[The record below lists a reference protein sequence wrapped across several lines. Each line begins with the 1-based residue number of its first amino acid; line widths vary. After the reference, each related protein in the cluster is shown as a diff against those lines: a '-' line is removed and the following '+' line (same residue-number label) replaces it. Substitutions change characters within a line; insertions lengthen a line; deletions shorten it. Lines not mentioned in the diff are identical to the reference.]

1 MFAYYPS
8 LSAVI
13 CECGDTRWCV
23 HPYGLSIYMECGDTS
38 HFIISIWI
46 QIWIWIQ
53 SMGLHG
59 VWQHS
64 TLINIHMDTDMDMDM
79 EYGSTWS
86 VETLY
91 IP

>member
-1 MFAYYPS
+1 
-8 LSAVI
+8 
-13 CECGDTRWCV
+13 
-23 HPYGLSIYMECGDTS
+23 MECVDAP
-38 HFIISIWI
+38 HFVISIWI
-46 QIWIWIQ
+46 QLWIWIQ
-53 SMGLHG
+53 SVGLHG

-64 TLINIHMDTDMDMDM
+64 TLHNIHMDTGIDMDM